1 MSNDTAKLITEM
13 QGDIKELCKDQ
24 EEIKQ
29 TLREL
34 KGIYPSVE
42 RFDFLERRFNTFE
55 QSITKV
61 PTLAEQVRTLVLR
74 QDKADEEKSKLLWI
88 IVGTIVTAV
97 LSYVVIGR

>member
-1 MSNDTAKLITEM
+1 MKDIDKLIGTM

-29 TLREL
+29 TLKEL
-34 KGIYPSVE
+34 KGIYPSME

-55 QSITKV
+55 ESINKV

-74 QDKADEEKSKLLWI
+74 QDKSDEEKSKLIWI
-88 IVGTIVTAV
+88 VVGTIVTAL